1 MLGAGAL
8 NGDMSGS
15 MANMLGIPMKFVKEV
30 YRDIV
35 GKPAFSLVPILM
47 RPRSRGR
54 LRLKSRN
61 PFQWP
66 KMQPNYLQ
74 DPQDLQTLVEGAKL
88 VWNIFLLTDKQFCQ
102 I

>member
-1 MLGAGAL
+1 
-8 NGDMSGS
+8 
-15 MANMLGIPMKFVKEV
+15 MANMLGIPMHFVKEV
-30 YRDIV
+30 YRDII

-74 DPQDLQTLVEGAKL
+74 NSQDLQTLVEGAKL
-88 VWNIFLLTDKQFCQ
+88 VWKISLLPMWISSTF
-102 I
+102 